1 MFITDDVHRQFAE
14 FFDDKNIWPYAYVL
28 SKKLAEGNIC
38 IDLYDPSLFDATT
51 PYTSITPIETLLSNK
66 LLLSAKQEGLHTPF
80 IIDGHHMYFH
90 RYYNYESICINKIT
104 ALINQ
109 EANTLSSRKEQLKQI
124 QHLITSLQADYAI
137 QGLSD
142 AERIDWQLI
151 AVLQALLNNFTIIT
165 GGPGTGKTTTLA
177 KLLILL
183 FELSPDTAIALAAPT
198 GKAAMRMHD
207 ALKNSTLPFAT
218 TTKQKIDHLKP
229 STIHS
234 LLGYKKD
241 SVNFK
246 YHAQNPLPYDWV
258 VVDEASMIDL
268 PLFAK
273 LLDALAP
280 QTRIILLGDKDQLAS
295 VEAGSLL
302 GDLCACLPQLN
313 LFAKDQIHWFNQFI
327 TDANRQIPGNYVSES
342 SILLKGHILELQYSH
357 RFNSTGA
364 IGTISKAVITSAVN
378 ELQHCLSHPDNKI
391 AIYPQFQK
399 AAIEA
404 IAVAY
409 SFYIQEQ
416 DIAKAIQLFN
426 QQRIL
431 VAVREGAQ
439 GLYAINKIVED
450 QLKKLY
456 LIKPDS
462 EFYENKPIMIT
473 RNRYDLG
480 LYNGDIGI
488 VRADTTGVLK
498 VWFDTGDGN
507 LKSVLPAYLS
517 NYETVF
523 AMTIH
528 KSQGSEFNNVM
539 IVLPEA
545 AEVPL
550 LTRELL
556 YTAITRAKSHLTIVG
571 AETTI
576 LQAAQ
581 SSVHRISG
589 IQRRME
595 SFKIEGAG
603 V

>member
-14 FFDDKNIWPYAYVL
+14 FFEDKNFWPYAYVL

-38 IDLYDPSLFDATT
+38 IDLNDPTLFDAST
-51 PYTSITPIETLLSNK
+51 PYSSIAPVDTLLSNK
-66 LLLSAKQEGLHTPF
+66 QLLSTKDEGLHTPF
-80 IIDGHHMYFH
+80 IIDDHHLYFQ
-90 RYYNYESICINKIT
+90 RYYNYESICIDKIS

-109 EANTLSSRKEQLKQI
+109 EAVELPLRKMQLEQI
-124 QHLITSLQADYAI
+124 QHLVCSLQANYTI
-137 QGLSD
+137 LGLSE

-183 FELSPDTAIALAAPT
+183 FELHPDTTIALAAPT

-218 TTKQKIDHLKP
+218 ATKQKIDHLKP

-234 LLGYKKD
+234 LLGHKKD

-280 QTRIILLGDKDQLAS
+280 HTRIILLGDKDQLAS

-313 LFAKDQIHWFNQFI
+313 LFAKDQIPWLNQFI
-327 TDANRQIPGNYVSES
+327 SDVNRQMPGNYVCES
-342 SILLKGHILELQYSH
+342 TSLLRGHLLELQYSH
-357 RFNSTGA
+357 RFNSAGA
-364 IGTISKAVITSAVN
+364 IGILSKAVITSAIN
-378 ELQHCLSHPDNKI
+378 ELQHCLSQPDDMI
-391 AIYPQFQK
+391 AFYPQFQK
-399 AAIEA
+399 AAIEE
-404 IAVAY
+404 IAGAY
-409 SFYIQEQ
+409 SSYIQEQ
-416 DIAKAIQLFN
+416 DIEKAIQLFN

-450 QLKKLY
+450 QLKKLN

-545 AEVPL
+545 AAIPL

-571 AETTI
+571 VETTI

>member
-14 FFDDKNIWPYAYVL
+14 FFDDKNFWPYAYVL

-38 IDLYDPSLFDATT
+38 IDLNDPTLFDATT
-51 PYTSITPIETLLSNK
+51 PYASIAPIENLLSNK
-66 LLLSAKQEGLHTPF
+66 LLLSTKDEGLHTPF
-80 IIDGHHMYFH
+80 IIDDHHLYFQ
-90 RYYNYESICINKIT
+90 RYYNYESICIDKIS

-109 EANTLSSRKEQLKQI
+109 EAVELPLRKMQLEQI
-124 QHLITSLQADYAI
+124 QHLVCSLQANYAI
-137 QGLSD
+137 LGLSE

-183 FELSPDTAIALAAPT
+183 FELHPDSTIALAAPT

-218 TTKQKIDHLKP
+218 ATKQKIDHLKP

-234 LLGYKKD
+234 LLGHKKD

-280 QTRIILLGDKDQLAS
+280 HTRIILLGDKDQLAS

-302 GDLCACLPQLN
+302 GDLCACLPHLN
-313 LFAKDQIHWFNQFI
+313 LFAKDQIPWLNQFI
-327 TDANRQIPGNYVSES
+327 SDVNRQIPSNYVSES
-342 SILLKGHILELQYSH
+342 PTLLKGHLLELQYSH
-357 RFNSTGA
+357 RFNSAGA
-364 IGTISKAVITSAVN
+364 IGILSKAVITSAVN
-378 ELQHCLSHPDNKI
+378 ELQHCLSQPDDKI
-391 AIYPQFQK
+391 TFYPQFQK
-399 AAIEA
+399 AAIEE
-404 IAVAY
+404 IAGAY
-409 SFYIQEQ
+409 SSYIQEQ
-416 DIAKAIQLFN
+416 DIEKAIQLFN

-450 QLKKLY
+450 QLKKLN

-462 EFYENKPIMIT
+462 DFYENKPIMIT

-523 AMTIH
+523 SMTIH

-545 AEVPL
+545 AAIPL

-576 LQAAQ
+576 LKAAQ
-581 SSVHRISG
+581 SCVHRISG
-589 IQRRME
+589 IQHRME
-595 SFKIEGAG
+595 SLKKEEAG